1 MSKHGNNNAKWVLKA
16 ESSNLEYLAH
26 HLSNLSDEMTG
37 EPINILGKSGQETVC
52 EMLMRLEKTVSE
64 LKTILPKRQAR

>member
-16 ESSNLEYLAH
+16 ESRNLEYLAH

-37 EPINILGKSGQETVC
+37 EPINILGKSGQEMVYET
-52 EMLMRLEKTVSE
+52 LMRLEKTVSE
-64 LKTILPKRQAR
+64 LKTILPQE